1 MTKAA
6 IANSISKVVSLNN
19 INDDSL
25 EYYYKTD
32 RIATHFELTLQDLRC
47 SILDDFVKAAKKN
60 DVTPDTRLCLVFDS
74 AGSAKFEKLFVLVA
88 MQVLNISDIH
98 VILADMMYDSV
109 DSRPD
114 MNDLPVTV
122 EFVDSDRDILEA
134 VKLIRADGYQVMLNA
149 LFIQKVFY
157 GNNLIKD
164 MVSSLDKRIQ
174 CMNMCLPYGIYF
186 NYSDYTE
193 RDSALYSVH
202 PICKN
207 FQEYIKLL
215 KIGCNNGVG

>member
-1 MTKAA
+1 M
-6 IANSISKVVSLNN
+6 ANSILDVVRSNVASG
-19 INDDSL
+19 DSL
-25 EYYYKTD
+25 SLYCDTD
-32 RIATHFELTLQDLRC
+32 RIATHFKLTLQDLRC
-47 SILDDFVKAAKKN
+47 SILDDFVKATKKN
-60 DVTPDTRLCLVFDS
+60 GVTPDTRLCLVFDS

-98 VILADMMYDSV
+98 VILADMMYDRV

-122 EFVDSDRDILEA
+122 KFVDGDRDMLEA

-149 LFIQKVFY
+149 VFIQKVFY
-157 GNNLIKD
+157 GNNLIQD

>member
-1 MTKAA
+1 M
-6 IANSISKVVSLNN
+6 NSIFEVVSLNN
-19 INDDSL
+19 VNDDSL
-25 EYYYKTD
+25 SSYYSTD
-32 RIATHFELTLQDLRC
+32 RIAKYFRLTLEDLRC
-47 SILDDFVKAAKKN
+47 SILNDFVKAIKKN
-60 DVTPDTRLCLVFDS
+60 GVTSDTRLCLVFDS

-88 MQVLNISDIH
+88 IQVLNISDIH
-98 VILADMMYDSV
+98 VILADV
-109 DSRPD
+109 NFDSRPD

-122 EFVDSDRDILEA
+122 EFVDGDSGMLEA
-134 VKLIRADGYQVMLNA
+134 IKRICADGYQVMLNA
-149 LFIQKVFY
+149 VFIQKVFY
-157 GNNLIKD
+157 GNNLIQD
-164 MVSSLDKRIQ
+164 MITSLDKRIQ

-186 NYSDYTE
+186 NYSDYAE